1 MANVALYARVSSE
14 QQAEAGTIKSQVSS
28 LLEKISADGFALPN
42 ALLQFIDDGHS
53 GATLI
58 RPALERLRD
67 CIFNGLVDCVYVHSP
82 DRLAR
87 KYAYQILLMD
97 EFQKAGAKI
106 VFLNREIGK
115 TPEDDLL
122 LQVQG
127 MMAEYERAKIL
138 ERSRRGKLQGAKRG
152 AINVLSGAPYGYRYV
167 GKHDGDG
174 QSRYEIIFEEAR
186 VVQQIFEWVGRE
198 RMSIGQVKRK
208 LDESGIKTKSGKTYW
223 DRTVIWAMLKNPAY
237 IGKAAFGKTKLGD
250 KRSRVRPQRNS
261 SDRPR
266 QSYSTYDVPK
276 EEWIYIPVP
285 ALVSEDLF
293 NAVLDQL
300 SENREQSRERRRG
313 ALHLLQGLICC
324 KSCGYA
330 FYGKPVRNKIDK
342 TKTRTYAYYR
352 CIGTDAYRFGGK
364 RICDNKQIRTDL
376 VDDLVW
382 RQASEL
388 LHDPQRLEREFN
400 RRLKKGQRQDPE
412 RLEAERKNL
421 QNKISRMIDSY
432 AEGVITKEE
441 FEPRVKRSKAQLATL
456 DEQYKAIREQ
466 ENSARQLQLLIVR
479 LDEFASKVR
488 GKLDKLDWE
497 TKRQI
502 IRSIVKAVEIDH
514 EQVNVVFRVGPLPFD
529 LAPTGGRSLQH
540 CNKRDHTP
548 LRASVL
554 RILYFSSFHHSCSQP
569 FIYGFAYHSISHPP
583 V

>member
-28 LLEKISADGFALPN
+28 LLEKISADGLALPN
-42 ALLQFIDDGHS
+42 AQLQFIDDGHS

-67 CIFNGLVDCVYVHSP
+67 CVFNGLVDCVYVHSP

-152 AINVLSGAPYGYRYV
+152 TVNVLSGAPYGYRYV

-186 VVQQIFEWVGRE
+186 IVQQIFEWIGRE
-198 RMSIGQVKRK
+198 RLSIGQVKRK
-208 LDESGIKTKSGKTYW
+208 LDESGIKTKSGKSFW
-223 DRTVIWAMLKNPAY
+223 DRSVIWAMLKNPAY

-250 KRSRVRPQRNS
+250 KRARIRPQRNS

-266 QSYSTYDVPK
+266 QSYSTYDVPQD
-276 EEWIYIPVP
+276 EWIYIPVP

-293 NAVLDQL
+293 NAAQEQL
-300 SENREQSRERRRG
+300 SENREQYRERRRG
-313 ALHLLQGLICC
+313 ALYLLQGLICC
-324 KSCGYA
+324 KCCGYA

-382 RQASEL
+382 RQVSEL

-400 RRLKKGQRQDPE
+400 RRLKKGQKQDPE

-421 QNKISRMIDSY
+421 QRKINRMIDSY

-456 DEQYKAIREQ
+456 DEQCKAISEQ
-466 ENSARQLQLLIVR
+466 ENSSRQLQLLIVR
-479 LDEFASKVR
+479 LDEFAAKVR

-502 IRSIVKAVEIDH
+502 IRSLVKAVEIDQD
-514 EQVNVVFRVGPLPFD
+514 QVNVVFRVGALPFEV
-529 LAPTGGRSLQH
+529 APTGGRSLQH
-540 CNKRDHTP
+540 CNKRDP
-548 LRASVL
+548 AALWSIVWGAMSLAMV
-554 RILYFSSFHHSCSQP
+554 IFSLKVSYRGDNSGGNS
-569 FIYGFAYHSISHPP
+569 
-583 V
+583 